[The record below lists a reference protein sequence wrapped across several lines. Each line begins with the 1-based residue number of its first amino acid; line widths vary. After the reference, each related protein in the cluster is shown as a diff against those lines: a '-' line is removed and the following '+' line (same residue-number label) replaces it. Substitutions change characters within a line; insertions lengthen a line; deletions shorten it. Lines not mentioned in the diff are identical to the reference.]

1 MHYLKAIILRDVT
14 NKEAQ
19 LAVLTSD
26 ALLINTQ
33 KKEVFC
39 FMSSFCKFKFV
50 ISLLD
55 CIIVHSTT
63 PKNGTLWNP
72 IHVHLKINPS
82 F

>member
-33 KKEVFC
+33 KKEVFL
-39 FMSSFCKFKFV
+39 FHV
-50 ISLLD
+50 IFL
-55 CIIVHSTT
+55 
-63 PKNGTLWNP
+63 
-72 IHVHLKINPS
+72 
-82 F
+82 